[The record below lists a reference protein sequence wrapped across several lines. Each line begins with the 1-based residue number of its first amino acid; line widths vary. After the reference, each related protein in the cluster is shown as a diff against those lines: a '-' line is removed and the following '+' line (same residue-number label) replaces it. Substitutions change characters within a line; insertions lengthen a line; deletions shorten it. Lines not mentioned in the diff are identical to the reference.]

1 MSASPVLSK
10 DPSPSLENDVE
21 QVDEIARSGSSPSE
35 AETNIGTSVEP
46 TPAPTS
52 TPSSGNV
59 NWQAIWSPA
68 HSAYYFYN
76 STTQETTW
84 VNPLQP
90 PSATSGDGDAT
101 TTTTTTAP
109 PPSAPTPASGS
120 GSAPPTSTGGS
131 DDPNA
136 PQEGDPSSSSSAS
149 GATPVPASIAQIY
162 ALQEAAAAQGI
173 DPSLAY
179 LDPSLASG
187 APPVPGGSGTYN
199 FTAKFNAH
207 TGAFARPDGRDPT
220 HLSEYERMKRMS
232 SVYFNME
239 QWEQEVAQRKGQEEE
254 DAANGKKRKRP
265 TKKDL
270 VGCLFFLFFA
280 LFSGPIRLMLIVIF
294 AGALQRAKE
303 VEKDRKDSL
312 AAHVDSGG
320 ASRVFFYSSGQFI
333 LGAFSHTSFV
343 AIFHPN
349 PSLPQRRPDADI
361 HTLPSSRT
369 VANNPIEKLYI
380 HGMRADCV

>member
-1 MSASPVLSK
+1 MSASPVPSE
-10 DPSPSLENDVE
+10 DPSPSLENKVE
-21 QVDEIARSGSSPSE
+21 QLDEKAQSGPSPSQ
-35 AETNIGTSVEP
+35 G
-46 TPAPTS
+46 
-52 TPSSGNV
+52 

-76 STTQETTW
+76 ASTQETTW

-90 PSATSGDGDAT
+90 PSATSGDGNAT
-101 TTTTTTAP
+101 TSTTAP
-109 PPSAPTPASGS
+109 STPAAPALASGSGS
-120 GSAPPTSTGGS
+120 GSAPSTSTGGS
-131 DDPNA
+131 SVSPNA
-136 PQEGDPSSSSSAS
+136 PQEGDPSSSSSSSSAS

-162 ALQEAAAAQGI
+162 ALQEATAAQGI

-179 LDPSLASG
+179 LDPSLAG
-187 APPVPGGSGTYN
+187 APSVPGSSSSSGTYN

-270 VGCLFFLFFA
+270 VRCLSLSLVPIWQNAHCDLF
-280 LFSGPIRLMLIVIF
+280 
-294 AGALQRAKE
+294 
-303 VEKDRKDSL
+303 
-312 AAHVDSGG
+312 
-320 ASRVFFYSSGQFI
+320 
-333 LGAFSHTSFV
+333 
-343 AIFHPN
+343 
-349 PSLPQRRPDADI
+349 
-361 HTLPSSRT
+361 
-369 VANNPIEKLYI
+369 
-380 HGMRADCV
+380 

>member
-1 MSASPVLSK
+1 MSASPVLSN
-10 DPSPSLENDVE
+10 DPSPSLEKDVE
-21 QVDEIARSGSSPSE
+21 QVDEKAPSGSSPSE
-35 AETNIGTSVEP
+35 AETKTVTSVEP
-46 TPAPTS
+46 TPATTS
-52 TPSSGNV
+52 TPSSG

-76 STTQETTW
+76 SSTQETTW

-90 PSATSGDGDAT
+90 PSATSGDGDTT

-109 PPSAPTPASGS
+109 SSSAPAPASGS
-120 GSAPPTSTGGS
+120 GSAPSTSTGGS
-131 DDPNA
+131 DNPNT
-136 PQEGDPSSSSSAS
+136 PQEGDPSSSSAS
-149 GATPVPASIAQIY
+149 GAAPVPASIAQIY

-179 LDPSLASG
+179 LDPSLAAG
-187 APPVPGGSGTYN
+187 ASSAPGSSSSGTYN

-239 QWEQEVAQRKGQEEE
+239 QWEQEVAQRKGREDE

-270 VGCLFFLFFA
+270 ERFKEQK
-280 LFSGPIRLMLIVIF
+280 RLKKI
-294 AGALQRAKE
+294 AKTAW
-303 VEKDRKDSL
+303 L
-312 AAHVDSGG
+312 
-320 ASRVFFYSSGQFI
+320 
-333 LGAFSHTSFV
+333 
-343 AIFHPN
+343 
-349 PSLPQRRPDADI
+349 
-361 HTLPSSRT
+361 RT
-369 VANNPIEKLYI
+369 
-380 HGMRADCV
+380 

>member
-10 DPSPSLENDVE
+10 DPSPSSEKDVE
-21 QVDEIARSGSSPSE
+21 QVDEKVRSGSSPSE

-46 TPAPTS
+46 TPATTS
-52 TPSSGNV
+52 TPSSGNG

-68 HSAYYFYN
+68 HSAYYFFN

-101 TTTTTTAP
+101 TTTTAVP
-109 PPSAPTPASGS
+109 PPSAPTPTPASGS
-120 GSAPPTSTGGS
+120 GSAPSTSTGGS
-131 DDPNA
+131 DEPNA

-173 DPSLAY
+173 DPSLAH

-187 APPVPGGSGTYN
+187 APSVPGGSGSGTYN

-270 VGCLFFLFFA
+270 VGCLFFLFF
-280 LFSGPIRLMLIVIF
+280 LRFFRSYSTI
-294 AGALQRAKE
+294 
-303 VEKDRKDSL
+303 
-312 AAHVDSGG
+312 AHCDFCRS
-320 ASRVFFYSSGQFI
+320 ASKSKRG
-333 LGAFSHTSFV
+333 
-343 AIFHPN
+343 
-349 PSLPQRRPDADI
+349 
-361 HTLPSSRT
+361 
-369 VANNPIEKLYI
+369 
-380 HGMRADCV
+380 

>member
-1 MSASPVLSK
+1 MSASPALSK
-10 DPSPSLENDVE
+10 DPSPSPEKDVE
-21 QVDEIARSGSSPSE
+21 QVDEKERSGSSPSE
-35 AETNIGTSVEP
+35 AETNTGTGTSVEP
-46 TPAPTS
+46 TPVTTS
-52 TPSSGNV
+52 APSS
-59 NWQAIWSPA
+59 WQAIWSPA

-90 PSATSGDGDAT
+90 PSATSGDSNAT
-101 TTTTTTAP
+101 TTTAATS
-109 PPSAPTPASGS
+109 PSAPTPTPASGS
-120 GSAPPTSTGGS
+120 GSVPSTSTSTGGS
-131 DDPNA
+131 DNPNA

-179 LDPSLASG
+179 LDPSLAGGSSS
-187 APPVPGGSGTYN
+187 VPGSSGSVSGTYN

-207 TGAFARPDGRDPT
+207 TGTFARPDGRDPT

-239 QWEQEVAQRKGQEEE
+239 QWEQEVAQRKGQEDE

-270 VGCLFFLFFA
+270 VRCLFCAFFD
-280 LFSGPIRLMLIVIF
+280 PILQMLIVILI

-303 VEKDRKDSL
+303 VEEDRQDSL

-320 ASRVFFYSSGQFI
+320 ASRVFFFLLLWAVHIGGIQSYQFCCN
-333 LGAFSHTSFV
+333 LSFKP
-343 AIFHPN
+343 F
-349 PSLPQRRPDADI
+349 LPQKRPDADI
-361 HTLPSSRT
+361 HVLPSSNGSQQT
-369 VANNPIEKLYI
+369 
-380 HGMRADCV
+380 H